1 MAGLGRGA
9 AAPRGG
15 LLRKE
20 SSAGLPSAW
29 DRGGSMGRRPGVGG
43 GDEPGEEQGQED
55 AGGEARRERVT
66 AVLRKGCG
74 LPLVVL
80 EHWAWG

>member
-1 MAGLGRGA
+1 M
-9 AAPRGG
+9 
-15 LLRKE
+15 
-20 SSAGLPSAW
+20 
-29 DRGGSMGRRPGVGG
+29 GG